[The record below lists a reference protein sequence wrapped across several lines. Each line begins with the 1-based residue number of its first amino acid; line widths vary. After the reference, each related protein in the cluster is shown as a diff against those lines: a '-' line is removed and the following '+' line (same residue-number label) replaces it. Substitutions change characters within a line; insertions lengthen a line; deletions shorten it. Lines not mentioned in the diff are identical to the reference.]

1 MAVEVRIERPRRPKV
16 SVIIPLQRLG
26 AYVRESL
33 AQLGRQSYRDFDVYV
48 VTDEPEEV
56 ASDGLVVHALAS
68 GPVPPNQKR
77 LLAASLSDA
86 DVVALLDDDA
96 YPDPQWLQA
105 AMAHFADEGVVAVGG
120 PGITPPGDPPSSQVS
135 GAIYAS
141 PLVSAGYVYR
151 YLPGAPRDVDDY
163 PSCNLLVRREAF
175 VKHAPACLRYW
186 PGEDTKLCLLLTRVE
201 GKRIVYEPAAVVYHH
216 RRPLFWGHFRQV
228 WSYAVHRGFF
238 AKRYPVTSLRPAYFV
253 PSTFVVASV
262 LALPALAFLP
272 GSRAL
277 VAGVAVAYVALV
289 ALSAA
294 LARSDARPSRGM
306 VALGIYL
313 THVTYGLGFLFG
325 LSRRELDR

>member
-1 MAVEVRIERPRRPKV
+1 MELGIERPRRPKV
-16 SVIIPLQRLG
+16 SVIIPLRRLG

-33 AQLGRQSYRDFDVYV
+33 AQLARQSYRDFDVYV
-48 VTDEPEEV
+48 VTDEPEEI
-56 ASDGLVVHALAS
+56 AYDGLVVHALSS

-77 LLAASLSDA
+77 MLAACRSDA

-96 YPDPQWLQA
+96 YPDPGWLSA
-105 AMAHFADEGVVAVGG
+105 AIAHFADERVVAVGG
-120 PGITPPGDPPSSQVS
+120 PGITPPDDPPSHQVS

-151 YLPGAPRDVDDY
+151 YLPGTPRDVDDY

-175 VKHAPACLRYW
+175 VKHVPDCLRYW
-186 PGEDTKLCLLLTRVE
+186 PGEDTKLCLLLTKVE
-201 GKRIVYEPAAVVYHH
+201 GKRIVYEPAAAVYHH

-228 WSYAVHRGFF
+228 WNYAVHRGFF
-238 AKRYPVTSLRPAYFV
+238 AKRYPGTSLRPAYFV
-253 PSTFVVASV
+253 PSTFVIASV
-262 LALPALAFLP
+262 LALPAIAFLP
-272 GSRAL
+272 ASRATIAA
-277 VAGVAVAYVALV
+277 VAGAYAASV

-294 LARSDARPSRGM
+294 LPRSDARPSKGM

-313 THVTYGLGFLFG
+313 THMTYGLGFLFG